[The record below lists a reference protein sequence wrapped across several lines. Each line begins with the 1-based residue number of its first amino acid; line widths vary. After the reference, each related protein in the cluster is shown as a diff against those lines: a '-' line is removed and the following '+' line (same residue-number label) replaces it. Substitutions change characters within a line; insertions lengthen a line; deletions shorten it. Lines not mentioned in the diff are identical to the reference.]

1 MKSRR
6 IFAFLLM
13 LVLTINL
20 TACGLTG
27 EIATRFSTKDAHIPN
42 LETTSVMVYDT
53 WTGESWV
60 IEDDSLIEGLRK
72 VGNTSDWN
80 ALTGKGEQI
89 SAVPNYAIDLGNG
102 TCLAPL
108 GDGYVEVGTAFEF
121 ISEESFRIEDGCQY
135 QVPIEVTDLLNELT
149 VR

>member
-20 TACGLTG
+20 TACGLPE
-27 EIATRFSTKDAHIPN
+27 EIAGRFSTKDAHVPN
-42 LETTSVMVYDT
+42 FETTSVTVYDT

-60 IEDDSLIEGLRK
+60 IEDDSLIERLRK

-80 ALTGKGEQI
+80 ALTGKGDQI

-108 GDGYVEVGTAFEF
+108 GDGYVEVGTAYEF

-135 QVPIEVTDLLNELT
+135 QVPVEVTDLLNEMT